1 MTFLDDCLYGR
12 SQVLTFP
19 RRELLQK
26 AASYALLL
34 FTSHRQSVVKLPT
47 KYPVPPFHIGDQV
60 ASYWPVGNYDDNGN
74 VIRKTLLATGTFTQY
89 TYDPENRLNKVEEFA
104 AGNPTPTTT
113 STYRYDGLGRRIEKV
128 ANGQTRRYV
137 YDFEDILL
145 EYDGTNTLLA
155 RYTH

>member
-12 SQVLTFP
+12 SQHLTFP

-47 KYPVPPFHIGDQV
+47 KYPVPPFHIGNKV

-74 VIRKTLLATGTFTQY
+74 VPS
-89 TYDPENRLNKVEEFA
+89 PEIGEII
-104 AGNPTPTTT
+104 GIYWSPTSQHWKYQINWISGSCDAWAYPCLDE
-113 STYRYDGLGRRIEKV
+113 SLCDDSL
-128 ANGQTRRYV
+128 
-137 YDFEDILL
+137 FE
-145 EYDGTNTLLA
+145 
-155 RYTH
+155 RFS